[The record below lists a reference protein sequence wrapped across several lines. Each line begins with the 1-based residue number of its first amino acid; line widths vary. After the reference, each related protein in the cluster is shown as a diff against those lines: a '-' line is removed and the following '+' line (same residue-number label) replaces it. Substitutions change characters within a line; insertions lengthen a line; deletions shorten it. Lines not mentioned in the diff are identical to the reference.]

1 MNEKKVVL
9 VLSKDGIWEDKTD
22 EILECLFAP
31 NGVRIHIRF
40 KSNPEKIFPYS
51 QERVRQ
57 LEDPITTH
65 NPAEVQLRVRGKIL
79 LGVESITKYVDFYL
93 VTSHGKRRPYNV
105 SDVDVE
111 RNIAVDPACKTALDY
126 FRSITEVVGV
136 QNNED
141 QSLLSKQFG
150 FLSQVSDASVL
161 AKYLTPD
168 AALKALE
175 SPEVLIYPFGTN
187 VSQKVAVE
195 KAFQSQVVL
204 VQGPPGTGK
213 TQTILNVIANAIR
226 LGQTVAVVSNNNAAT
241 QNVAEKLEKHGLG
254 FLLAPLGRRA
264 NKDLFIERQS
274 AYPDWIYQPRN
285 EGSSLCELEAH
296 LKLLTISLDRLIQA
310 NNERAMLVG
319 KISQTRAEFEL
330 HKRLQ
335 ETKPSEMAFS
345 LSRKLSAHDLLNLL
359 VEVEEVDWR
368 VQINFFRLVKEIFI
382 YGIRGRKRRRQLFS
396 EGAMVLRSLYYQT
409 YLSELQEQL
418 SQVESVLNE
427 NNFLTVQQEVQE
439 TSWKLL
445 REIVAKRFCHQAE
458 RTKFTSRELWSKYDT
473 FLKEY
478 PVVFSTTH
486 SIKTSLSPD
495 CLYDLIILDE
505 SSQVDVATGTLALS
519 CAKRAVIVGDEKQLP
534 NVISSNIKQRT
545 FDVWNKYDLS
555 CQAWNYANQSLLS
568 SAKAMWPQAPN
579 VLLKEHYRCHPKIA
593 GFFNQKFYDDQLI
606 VMTKDE
612 GESDVM
618 QVIFTPLGN
627 HARVRINQR
636 QAEVIQQEIQP
647 DLLRKGVTDVGVIAP
662 YRDQV
667 AMLKQTLGSEVEVD
681 TVHGFQ
687 GREKQAIIMSTVDN
701 EIGEFVDDP
710 QMLNVAVSRAQRS
723 FTVIM
728 SNERDNF
735 DTNFGDLVRYIRY
748 QNQLVKHSEV
758 RSVFDLLYKDYAE
771 VRKQFLDDHGRTS
784 EWDSESLAE
793 AVVKHVLAKPDF
805 SKMSLSCMRH
815 APLAWLIG
823 DASKLNERERE
834 FARHPWAHVDLLVYD
849 TIGKLPILG
858 VEVDGWKFHRPGT
871 IQSERDKVKNTVLK
885 HIDLSLVRLSTTGS
899 NEEVVIENA
908 LREIVH
914 SGVPRTKVTVESN

>member
-1 MNEKKVVL
+1 MSGGCLMNEKRVVL
-9 VLSKDGIWEDKTD
+9 VLSKDGVWEDKTD
-22 EILECLFAP
+22 EIIECVVAS

-40 KSNPEKIFPYS
+40 KSNPEKLFPYS

-57 LEDPITTH
+57 LDEPITTH
-65 NPAEVQLRVRGKIL
+65 NPDEVQLRVRGKVL
-79 LGVESITKYVDFYL
+79 LGVDGIAKYADFYL
-93 VTSHGKRRPYNV
+93 VTLQGKRRPYSV
-105 SDVDVE
+105 SDVSVE
-111 RNIAVDPACKTALDY
+111 RNIAVDPACKTALSY
-126 FRSITEVVGV
+126 FRSITEMVGV
-136 QNNED
+136 QNSED
-141 QSLLSKQFG
+141 ESLLTKQFD
-150 FLSQVSDASVL
+150 FLSRVSDASVL
-161 AKYLTPD
+161 ATYLTPD
-168 AALKALE
+168 TELKALKA
-175 SPEVLIYPFGTN
+175 PEVLIYPFGTN
-187 VSQKVAVE
+187 VSQKAAVE

-213 TQTILNVIANAIR
+213 TQTILNVVANAIR

-241 QNVAEKLEKHGLG
+241 QNVADKLEKHGLG

-264 NKDLFIERQS
+264 NKETFIERQS
-274 AYPDWIYQPRN
+274 SYPDWIYQPCE
-285 EGSSLCELEAH
+285 EGCNLSQVEGH
-296 LKLLTISLDRLIQA
+296 LKLLTNSLDRLIQA

-319 KISQTRAEFEL
+319 KISQTQAEFEL

-335 ETKPSEMAFS
+335 ETTPSEEAFS
-345 LSRKLSAHDLLNLL
+345 LSQNLSAHDLLKLL
-359 VEVEEVDWR
+359 VEVEEVDLHL
-368 VQINFFRLVKEIFI
+368 QINFFRLVKEIFI
-382 YGIRGRKRRRQLFS
+382 YGMWGRKRRRQLFS
-396 EGAMVLRSLYYQT
+396 EGAMVLRSLYYQA
-409 YLSELQEQL
+409 YLSELHEQL
-418 SQVESVLNE
+418 SKVESILHE
-427 NNFLTVQQEVQE
+427 NNFLTVQQQVQE
-439 TSWKLL
+439 MSWKLL
-445 REIVAKRFCHQAE
+445 RGVVAERFRHQGG
-458 RTKFTSRELWSKYDT
+458 RTKFTSRDLWSKYDT

-534 NVISSNIKQRT
+534 NVISSNLKQRT
-545 FDVWNKYDLS
+545 LDVWDKYGLS

-568 SAKAMWPQAPN
+568 SAKAIWPEAPN

-593 GFFNQKFYDDQLI
+593 GFFNQKFYDDQLV

-612 GESDVM
+612 GESDVL

-627 HARVRINQR
+627 HARGRINQR

-647 DLLRKGVTDVGVIAP
+647 ELRRKGVTDVGVIAP
-662 YRDQV
+662 YQDQV
-667 AMLKQTLGSEVEVD
+667 AMLKQTLGTEVEVD

-701 EIGEFVDDP
+701 QIGEFVDDP
-710 QMLNVAVSRAQRS
+710 QMLNVAVSRAQKS

-735 DTNFGDLVRYIRY
+735 DTNFGDLVRYIRH

-758 RSVFDLLYKDYAE
+758 RSVFDFLYEDYAK
-771 VRKQFLDDHGRTS
+771 VRKQFLDKHGRTS

-793 AVVKHVLAKPDF
+793 AVVRKVLTKPDF

-823 DASKLNERERE
+823 DSSNLNERERE
-834 FARHPWAHVDLLVYD
+834 FARHPWAHVDLLIYD
-849 TIGKLPILG
+849 TIGKLPVLG
-858 VEVDGWKFHRPGT
+858 VEIDGWTFHRPGT
-871 IQSERDKVKNTVLK
+871 IQSERDKVKNSVFK
-885 HIDLSLVRLSTTGS
+885 CIDLRLVRLSTTGS
-899 NEEVVIENA
+899 SEEGVIENA
-908 LREIVH
+908 LREIVCH
-914 SGVPRTKVTVESN
+914 